1 MTQEAILYYA
11 DNPAD
16 FVEDLLHVTPDKN
29 QRAIL
34 DSVAKNQMTSVRS
47 GHGIGKSAVE
57 AWTVIWFMST
67 RPFPKIPC
75 TAPTQHQL
83 FDILWAEIS
92 KWLRN
97 NKALE
102 RELMW
107 TKEKVYMK
115 QYPEEWFAVARTASK
130 PDALQGFHADD
141 ILYIIDEASGV
152 DDKVFEP
159 VLGALSTPGAR
170 LLMCGNPTQLS
181 GFFYDSHHKNR
192 GSYTT
197 FHVDGRN
204 SSRVSDDF
212 VKTIIQMYGEDSD
225 VFRVRVAGEFPRQE
239 NDVFIPLPLVEKSI
253 MTEWTEPTKPAR
265 IDIGCDV
272 ARYGDDRTVIGYKVD
287 EKAMFY
293 KRKSGQDLMQTAD
306 DIMELGLKLMEK
318 YRFDKAIPIKIDD
331 SGLGGGVTDRLRRV
345 KREQPERFWWMDII
359 PVYFGQRIHHDFY
372 YDSTT
377 YMMSVVKNL
386 LAPQTPEG
394 AQKPVQL
401 ILPNDNDL
409 VGQLSTRKYSMTDD
423 AKIRVESK
431 DAMKKRG
438 MHSPDEADCMRDY
451 SIACLPA
458 HGVLQLLLRLHR
470 HPDGQ
475 LGRMSGWLAE
485 QLPIGGIVPL
495 RVRAQHR
502 FRQGDHTRRAMILIG
517 NGVGVAG
524 LGAAAGV
531 WANRTGAASAR
542 PMAAPRVRRVNSC
555 FMRGSSG
562 QRQGRRASG
571 SGGRPGEHSIR
582 TPRRP

>member
-1 MTQEAILYYA
+1 MMTQEAILYYA
-11 DNPAD
+11 DHPAD

-253 MTEWTEPTKPAR
+253 MTEWTEPAKPVR

-318 YRFDKAIPIKIDD
+318 YQFDKAIPIKIDD

-377 YMMSVVKNL
+377 YMMSVVQEYIDPGGTGLGEGQANIGAHFTATSATAKRVNISFSVTLAKGGDLASVRSAAQTALKAQIKSINL
-386 LAPQTPEG
+386 T
-394 AQKPVQL
+394 
-401 ILPNDNDL
+401 
-409 VGQLSTRKYSMTDD
+409 TDD
-423 AKIRVESK
+423 SETPTLRISTV
-431 DAMKKRG
+431 G
-438 MHSPDEADCMRDY
+438 NTIY
-451 SIACLPA
+451 SLL
-458 HGVLQLLLRLHR
+458 GVLDYANLRFN
-470 HPDGQ
+470 GQ
-475 LGRMSGWLAE
+475 TANVEAGKEEVFVLGEVTVSE
-485 QLPIGGIVPL
+485 TNPV
-495 RVRAQHR
+495 
-502 FRQGDHTRRAMILIG
+502 
-517 NGVGVAG
+517 
-524 LGAAAGV
+524 
-531 WANRTGAASAR
+531 S
-542 PMAAPRVRRVNSC
+542 
-555 FMRGSSG
+555 
-562 QRQGRRASG
+562 
-571 SGGRPGEHSIR
+571 
-582 TPRRP
+582 